1 MQESTEIVFE
11 LQLTDKNIKAALLEE
26 FKDLEIIES
35 NAFTG
40 VELLTIILPSSIVVF
55 DKLLSFYIQHKQ
67 TTKGTIKMGRDEI
80 SLSGYSTDELLELT
94 KGGSLDKLKELLNKE
109 K

>member
-1 MQESTEIVFE
+1 MKEITEIVVEF
-11 LQLTDKNIKAALLEE
+11 QLNDKKLKGELLEE

-40 VELLTIILPSSIVVF
+40 AELLTIILPASIVLV
-55 DKLLSFYIQHKQ
+55 DKILNFYIKNKK
-67 TTKGTIKMGRDEI
+67 TAKGTIKVGKDEI
-80 SLSGYSTDELLELT
+80 NLSGYSTQELLELT
-94 KGGSLDKLKELLNKE
+94 KNGSLDKLKELLNKR

>member
-1 MQESTEIVFE
+1 MKEITEIVVEF
-11 LQLTDKNIKAALLEE
+11 QLNDKKLKGELLEE

-40 VELLTIILPSSIVVF
+40 AELLTIILPASIVLV
-55 DKLLSFYIQHKQ
+55 DKILNFYIKNKQ
-67 TTKGTIKMGRDEI
+67 TAKGTIKVGKDEI
-80 SLSGYSTDELLELT
+80 NLSGYSTQELLELT
-94 KGGSLDKLKELLNKE
+94 KNGSLDKLKELLNKR